1 MYFEIV
7 DGGSIFN
14 LAQIEITMKYVDIP
28 FLMQYRKTYLPAVG
42 LGLSVA
48 VIGDSEA
55 EIEYMKYEEVYHFY
69 IKKETNCM

>member
-1 MYFEIV
+1 
-7 DGGSIFN
+7 
-14 LAQIEITMKYVDIP
+14 
-28 FLMQYRKTYLPAVG
+28 MQYRKTYLPAVG

-69 IKKETNCM
+69 IKKETNYMLIIYENIFIYQKPRF

>member
-1 MYFEIV
+1 
-7 DGGSIFN
+7 
-14 LAQIEITMKYVDIP
+14 
-28 FLMQYRKTYLPAVG
+28 MQYRKTYLPAVG

-69 IKKETNCM
+69 IKKETKLTVCNMLIIYENIFIYQKPRF

>member
-1 MYFEIV
+1 
-7 DGGSIFN
+7 
-14 LAQIEITMKYVDIP
+14 MKYVDIP
-28 FLMQYRKTYLPAVG
+28 FLMQYRNTYLPAVG

-69 IKKETNCM
+69 IKKETNFNMPIIYENIFIYQKPRF

>member
-1 MYFEIV
+1 
-7 DGGSIFN
+7 
-14 LAQIEITMKYVDIP
+14 MKYVDIP

-69 IKKETNCM
+69 IKKETNST